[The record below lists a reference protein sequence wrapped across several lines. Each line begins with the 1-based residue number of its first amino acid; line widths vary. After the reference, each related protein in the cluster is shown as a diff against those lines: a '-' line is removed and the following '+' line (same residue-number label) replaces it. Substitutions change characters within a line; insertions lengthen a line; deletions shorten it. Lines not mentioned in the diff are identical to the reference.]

1 MGFVFSVLYFITNYL
16 TPPVL
21 FGSLAGARIELIIA
35 VLVFFLSLP
44 KLQGSLILKTFQSL
58 ALIGLLLAAFMSVL
72 VGQRWA
78 GGAVNTL
85 AGFLPMVCGYFFVC
99 LHCNSKKKLQVL
111 VLMLL
116 FVCLFVIANGCIELR
131 YGGQESVHKL
141 PTDAYSANAQ
151 AWQVEHPYLLPKP
164 NDREE
169 PNRLKGLGL
178 INDPNDFGQ
187 LVVCVIPLVFVFWRA
202 KNILF
207 NIVCVILPVCALLF
221 GLYLTHSRG
230 ALLAVVAVAVVALR
244 RRMGTLP
251 ALLIAGG
258 VFAAA
263 MALNFTGGRDISV
276 DSGVDREELWSE
288 SLQAL
293 KSHPLFGIGA
303 GSLEDYT
310 ESHHTAHNSVA
321 VCAAELG
328 FFGLYFWSLFLF
340 PSMRD
345 ALVIA
350 SPAKVSKGELI
361 VPEEDLL
368 PQAVRKAETLDKA
381 EVNRLGHLLVL
392 SFTGL
397 LVAGWF
403 LSRAFAMAFFMLGGM
418 VEVVYEMA
426 LQRGM
431 VAPRLRLARVLPYT
445 FILAISLLLV
455 LYIMLRTMN
464 LMR

>member
-1 MGFVFSVLYFITNYL
+1 
-16 TPPVL
+16 
-21 FGSLAGARIELIIA
+21 
-35 VLVFFLSLP
+35 
-44 KLQGSLILKTFQSL
+44 
-58 ALIGLLLAAFMSVL
+58 MSVL
-72 VGQRWA
+72 IGQRWA
-78 GGAVNTL
+78 GGALHTML
-85 AGFLPMVCGYFFVC
+85 GSLPSICGYLFVS
-99 LHCNSKKKLQVL
+99 LHCDSKKKLKLL

-116 FVCLFVIANGCIELR
+116 SVCLFVIANGCLELR
-131 YGGQESVHKL
+131 NGGQEVRHFL
-141 PTDAYSANAQ
+141 PTDDYSANAQ
-151 AWQVEHPYLLPKP
+151 AWQADHPYLLPKP

-169 PNRLKGLGL
+169 PNRLKGLGF

-187 LVVCVIPLVFVFWRA
+187 LIVCVIPLVFFFWRA
-202 KNILF
+202 KNMPWNFL
-207 NIVCVILPVCALLF
+207 CVILPVCALLF

-230 ALLAVVAVAVVALR
+230 ALVALVAVAVVALR

-288 SLQAL
+288 SLQVL
-293 KSHPLFGIGA
+293 KSHPLFGVGA
-303 GSLEDYT
+303 GNLGDYT

-340 PSMRD
+340 SSMRD

-350 SPAKVSKGELI
+350 SPAKVSEGEPI
-361 VPEEDLL
+361 VPEEDLDPL
-368 PQAVRKAETLDKA
+368 TVRKAETLDKA
-381 EVNRLGHLLVL
+381 EVNRLGQLLIL

-403 LSRAFAMAFFMLGGM
+403 LSRPIAMAFFMLGGM
-418 VEVVYEMA
+418 VEVIYEMA
-426 LQRGM
+426 LKRGM
-431 VAPRLRLARVLPYT
+431 IAPRLRLARVLPYT